1 MHTKVTE
8 VTEPSEIRNSG
19 DQNSESKNNI
29 CGQSEKR
36 LLWCARG
43 PDYIVFL
50 CTKLVTGRTGFLY
63 FGLVFYKD
71 GDFLFCTFFLG
82 FFLNR
87 KKKTLKPKTI
97 NISKI
102 VFVIQFQ

>member
-50 CTKLVTGRTGFLY
+50 CTKLVAGRTGFFILWSCVLQRWGFSFLY
-63 FGLVFYKD
+63 FFS
-71 GDFLFCTFFLG
+71 G

-87 KKKTLKPKTI
+87 KKKP
-97 NISKI
+97 
-102 VFVIQFQ
+102 

>member
-82 FFLNR
+82 VFLNR
-87 KKKTLKPKTI
+87 KKKP
-97 NISKI
+97 
-102 VFVIQFQ
+102 